1 MLAHGGVSTA
11 GDKEVKVTVYT
22 NNTVLQV
29 FEDDVLRGTFDIS
42 GQKSAPATYKELPD
56 EIPPSVALFEPPV
69 LGVTFI
75 GTSHGFDPK
84 GRTTGFIIWINGEG
98 ILVDP
103 PIQTPEFLLYV
114 LSQSYTDSLSLYSQ
128 SGIHR
133 RTVKRVILTHVHS
146 DHDSGLIRKILEGA
160 ISAHSAF
167 LTGTYSRTT

>member
-1 MLAHGGVSTA
+1 MLTSNAA
-11 GDKEVKVTVYT
+11 GDKEVQVSVRGKGP
-22 NNTVLQV
+22 VLQ
-29 FEDDVLRGTFDIS
+29 FYEDNLLRGTFDTS
-42 GQKSAPATYKELPD
+42 GQVAAPATYKELPD

-114 LSQSYTDSLSLYSQ
+114 
-128 SGIHR
+128 
-133 RTVKRVILTHVHS
+133 
-146 DHDSGLIRKILEGA
+146 
-160 ISAHSAF
+160 
-167 LTGTYSRTT
+167 GTYNAGLFFTPCKLIDDTTANRVYTVVLYAA

>member
-1 MLAHGGVSTA
+1 MLCARLIAAFSTA

-114 LSQSYTDSLSLYSQ
+114 LNEWHT
-128 SGIHR
+128 
-133 RTVKRVILTHVHS
+133 
-146 DHDSGLIRKILEGA
+146 
-160 ISAHSAF
+160 
-167 LTGTYSRTT
+167 